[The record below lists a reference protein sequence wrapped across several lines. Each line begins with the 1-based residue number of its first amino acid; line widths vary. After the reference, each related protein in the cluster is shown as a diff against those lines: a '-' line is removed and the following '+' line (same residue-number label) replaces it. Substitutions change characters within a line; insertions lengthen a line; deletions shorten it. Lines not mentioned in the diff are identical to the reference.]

1 MPDEEQKQPSQRPTE
16 VEHTP
21 IQRDNGIRED
31 TARDGE
37 VLKASGARPSPNP
50 DPDPSAPEAPVNKAV
65 EVAEATGHETP
76 IVGDK
81 LSEAQTEAA
90 PPSPSPT
97 TDSDEGGA

>member
-1 MPDEEQKQPSQRPTE
+1 MPDEEQKEPSQRPVE

-21 IQRDNGIRED
+21 ILEDNSIRQEA
-31 TARDGE
+31 ARDVE

-50 DPDPSAPEAPVNKAV
+50 DTDPKAPEGPVNKAV
-65 EVAEATGHETP
+65 EVADTTRHETP
-76 IVGDK
+76 IIGDQ
-81 LSEAQTEAA
+81 LSETQTEAA